1 MHFAKGHGTEN
12 DFVILPDP
20 DAELDLTPGLVRRL
34 CDRRAGIGADGVL
47 RIVETEVLAAALTE
61 SGPGAFRAADS
72 DGSGSDV
79 LAAAAATA
87 LASPAA
93 IAEAGAPVGESR
105 LAAQWFMDYRN
116 ADGSVAEMCG
126 NGARV
131 FARYLVEHGLAHGPE
146 FVIETRGGTRLVRL
160 EPDGQVTVDMG
171 PASVLGPG
179 QASVGG
185 LTRDGVR
192 ISVGNPHLACL
203 VDAPADDDDWA
214 APPELDPVLF
224 PDGANVEL
232 VRLTGERSAQ
242 MSVYERG
249 SGPTRS
255 CGTGAVA
262 AAVAAARATGAEEG
276 TWAIRV
282 PGGDLTVT
290 LTPQTTLLTGPAVIV
305 AEGQLTPAWLAG

>member
-12 DFVILPDP
+12 DFVILSDP

-47 RIVETEVLAAALTE
+47 RIVEVEVLAAALIE
-61 SGPGAFRAADS
+61 SGPGAFRAAEPVS
-72 DGSGSDV
+72 EM
-79 LAAAAATA
+79 LTAAAATA

-93 IAEAGAPVGESR
+93 IADAGAPAGESR
-105 LAAQWFMDYRN
+105 LAARWFMDYRN

-131 FARYLVEHGLAHGPE
+131 FARYLIEHGLAGGPE
-146 FVIETRGGTRLVRL
+146 FAIETRGGTRLVRI

-171 PASVLGPG
+171 PATVLGPG
-179 QASVGG
+179 QASIGKFIYE
-185 LTRDGVR
+185 GVQV
-192 ISVGNPHLACL
+192 SVGNPHLACL
-203 VDAPADDDDWA
+203 IDAPVDGYDWA

-224 PDGANVEL
+224 PGGANVEL
-232 VRLTGERSAQ
+232 VQPTGERSAQ
-242 MSVYERG
+242 MTVYERG

-262 AAVAAARATGAEEG
+262 AAVAAARVAGERDG

-282 PGGDLTVT
+282 PGGDLTIT
-290 LTPQTTLLTGPAVIV
+290 LTPQTTLLTGPAIIV

>member
-20 DAELDLTPGLVRRL
+20 DGELDLTPALVRRL

-47 RIVETEVLAAALTE
+47 RVVEIEVLAAALTE
-61 SGPGAFRAADS
+61 SGPGAFRAAGAADEL
-72 DGSGSDV
+72 
-79 LAAAAATA
+79 LASAAATA
-87 LASPAA
+87 LAGPATA
-93 IAEAGAPVGESR
+93 AEAASGLAP
-105 LAAQWFMDYRN
+105 QWFMDYRN

-126 NGARV
+126 NGVRV
-131 FARYLVEHGLAHGPE
+131 FTRYLIEHGLAHGPE
-146 FVIETRGGTRLVRL
+146 FAIETRGGTRLVRA
-160 EPDGQVTVDMG
+160 EPGGQFTVDMG
-171 PASVLGPG
+171 PATVLGTG
-179 QASVGG
+179 RASVGG
-185 LTRDGVR
+185 AGCEGLR
-192 ISVGNPHLACL
+192 ISVGNPHLACV
-203 VDAPADDDDWA
+203 VDTPLDGYDFS
-214 APPELDPVLF
+214 APPVLDAAAF

-242 MSVYERG
+242 MRVYERG

-262 AAVAAARATGAEEG
+262 AAVAAAEAIGERGG

-290 LTPQTTLLTGPAVIV
+290 LDQETTLLTGPAVIV
-305 AEGQLTPAWLAG
+305 AEGQLTPSWLTG

>member
-20 DAELDLTPGLVRRL
+20 DGELDLTPALVRRL

-47 RIVETEVLAAALTE
+47 RVVEIEVLAAALTE
-61 SGPGAFRAADS
+61 SGPGAFRAAGEAD
-72 DGSGSDV
+72 DL
-79 LAAAAATA
+79 LASAAATA
-87 LASPAA
+87 LAAPATA
-93 IAEAGAPVGESR
+93 AEAASGLTP
-105 LAAQWFMDYRN
+105 QWFMDYRN

-131 FARYLVEHGLAHGPE
+131 FTRYLIEHGLAHGPE
-146 FVIETRGGTRLVRL
+146 FAIETRGGTRLVRA
-160 EPDGQVTVDMG
+160 EPGGQFTVDMG
-171 PASVLGPG
+171 PATVLGAG
-179 QASVGG
+179 RASVGG
-185 LTRDGVR
+185 AGCEGLR
-192 ISVGNPHLACL
+192 ISVGNPHLACV
-203 VDAPADDDDWA
+203 VDTPLDGYDFS
-214 APPELDPVLF
+214 APPVLDAAAF

-242 MSVYERG
+242 MRVYERG
-249 SGPTRS
+249 SGLTRS

-262 AAVAAARATGAEEG
+262 AAVAAAEAIGERGG

-290 LTPQTTLLTGPAVIV
+290 LDRETTLLTGPAVIV
-305 AEGQLTPAWLAG
+305 AEGQLTPSWLTG